1 MEMLTE
7 LLQYLRDWFA
17 KTIYA
22 GDFAIEDGV
31 LKTEYSGGNVNLA
44 DGQYFRIIGSALN
57 DGVYKWPTTTLN
69 DEIFDGAVWGLAIP
83 PVVVSLADE
92 ITEWQ
97 SKYGGS
103 ASSPYQSESYSRGAY
118 SRTKAS
124 AGAKAVTWQTVFADR
139 LAPWRKI

>member
-1 MEMLTE
+1 MMME
-7 LLQYLRDWFA
+7 LLQYLRDWFC
-17 KTIYA
+17 KRKYYGEFTITN
-22 GDFAIEDGV
+22 GNIVTRLND
-31 LKTEYSGGNVNLA
+31 TEQIDIT

-69 DEIFDGAVWGLAIP
+69 DETFDGAVWGLAIP

-103 ASSPYQSESYSRGAY
+103 ASSPYQSESYSRGTY